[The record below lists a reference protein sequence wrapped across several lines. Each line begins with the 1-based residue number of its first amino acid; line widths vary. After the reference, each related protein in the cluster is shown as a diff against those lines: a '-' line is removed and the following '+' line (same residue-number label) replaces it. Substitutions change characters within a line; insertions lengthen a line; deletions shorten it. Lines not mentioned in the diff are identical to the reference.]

1 MRPVSAS
8 LGWSKCTKLPP
19 HVASKP
25 FSSLAN
31 SCCFTWTDSRKL
43 CRRYEA
49 RERLSWPT
57 VWVTVHCITRGCWPV
72 LFLLPIFFLWMSA
85 LYSEMLFQFSEMCA
99 FHFSFVHLYTLY
111 KYNWYKH
118 QVAQITN
125 NKKEAV
131 SPIVDHVD
139 HSYLYLQ
146 SKARALCCI
155 LKSIGCC
162 VLLISCFGGAG
173 AVRAYVD
180 WCRMRAWCL
189 EQKWAAHVSGVQRSG
204 VALLLGRF
212 IHCRVAARAATKKA
226 ATRMEAISSAVSV
239 AATLWLR
246 PSLREAEARG
256 VNMQD

>member
-1 MRPVSAS
+1 MLWSPWVTELTNGVSHCP
-8 LGWSKCTKLPP
+8 LD
-19 HVASKP
+19 H
-25 FSSLAN
+25 
-31 SCCFTWTDSRKL
+31 
-43 CRRYEA
+43 
-49 RERLSWPT
+49 ERLLA
-57 VWVTVHCITRGCWPV
+57 C
-72 LFLLPIFFLWMSA
+72 
-85 LYSEMLFQFSEMCA
+85 FQFSWMCA
-99 FHFSFVHLYTLY
+99 FNFSFAHLYTLY

-131 SPIVDHVD
+131 SPIVNHVD

-162 VLLISCFGGAG
+162 VLLISCFGGSG

-189 EQKWAAHVSGVQRSG
+189 GTEMGRARIRSAAEQSGAAAGTLHSLSHGG
-204 VALLLGRF
+204 ACGN
-212 IHCRVAARAATKKA
+212 KKA

-246 PSLREAEARG
+246 PSLREAEAE
-256 VNMQD
+256 V

>member
-1 MRPVSAS
+1 
-8 LGWSKCTKLPP
+8 
-19 HVASKP
+19 
-25 FSSLAN
+25 
-31 SCCFTWTDSRKL
+31 
-43 CRRYEA
+43 
-49 RERLSWPT
+49 
-57 VWVTVHCITRGCWPV
+57 
-72 LFLLPIFFLWMSA
+72 MSA
-85 LYSEMLFQFSEMCA
+85 LYSETLFQFSEMCA

-131 SPIVDHVD
+131 SPIVNHVD

-212 IHCRVAARAATKKA
+212 IHCRTAVRAATKRRRLEWKQFPLQC
-226 ATRMEAISSAVSV
+226 RSPPLCDSGRVCGKP
-239 AATLWLR
+239 R
-246 PSLREAEARG
+246 PRCKHAGLTWQGYRG
-256 VNMQD
+256 V